1 MIGQQ
6 TFDSLDDLI
15 EHYKKHPIFRHDRER
30 LFLVRPFVH
39 PSEASDFEPRLGGQ
53 GDATGGYGH
62 KDLPNTPESTL
73 S

>member
-15 EHYKKHPIFRHDRER
+15 EHYKKHPIYRHEQER
-30 LFLVRPFVH
+30 LFLIRPFVH
-39 PSEASDFEPRLGGQ
+39 PADGSDFDKVDGS
-53 GDATGGYGH
+53 GGYGH